1 MKKILSQT
9 QKSIWAFLLFSVL
22 LSESEM
28 HGQIFS
34 NKKVGHKVSK
44 NDTLTA
50 QNYHH
55 ILPLMGRKALAA
67 GYDLPKAA
75 GMSIN
80 YIWQQSDLHINNLS
94 VGLNNSPLLALDEI
108 VRFNDIK
115 LTTQG
120 VSLKPDFWLLP
131 FLNVY
136 AIFAQTQNTTGI
148 DFSVYAPNHE
158 IQEALFGYSTQIET
172 QATTKGF
179 GFTPTIGVGGG
190 WLALDMNFSW
200 TDTELLHAPTYTF
213 IFGPRLGKSFQ
224 LKKPESSLSFWAGG
238 FRVATRR
245 TTNGSITMS
254 KALSE
259 NGNLQQS
266 LTNAS
271 ATLEE
276 KHLQVEDW
284 WRGLPPALQ
293 TLYNQTY
300 ESIQSTLNNATELL
314 YRLEA
319 AAQRP
324 DESTLEYS
332 LEQRHRN
339 SWNFVLGSQYQLNKK
354 WMIHFEYGF
363 LGSRKHFFGGL
374 QYRLDM

>member
-1 MKKILSQT
+1 MKKVLNRAICS
-9 QKSIWAFLLFSVL
+9 SLLLLVL
-22 LSESEM
+22 LSGPGLQ
-28 HGQIFS
+28 GQIFS

-44 NDTLTA
+44 SDTLA
-50 QNYHH
+50 ARNYHH

-75 GMSIN
+75 GIGIN
-80 YIWQQSDLHINNLS
+80 YIWQQSDLLVNNVS
-94 VGLNNSPLLALDEI
+94 VGLNNSPLMALDEI

-120 VSLKPDFWLLP
+120 VSIKPDFWLLP

-158 IQEALFGYSTQIET
+158 IHEALFGYSTQIET

-179 GFTPTIGVGGG
+179 GLTPTIGVGGG

-200 TDTELLHAPTYTF
+200 TDTELLHTPTYTF

-245 TTNGSITMS
+245 ATSGSIVLGD
-254 KALSE
+254 ALAG
-259 NGNLQQS
+259 NGNLQQN

-271 ATLEE
+271 ALLEQ

-284 WRGLPPALQ
+284 WRGLPPALH
-293 TLYNQTY
+293 TLYGQTY

-319 AAQRP
+319 AAQQP
-324 DESTLEYS
+324 DQSVIEYS
-332 LEQRHRN
+332 VEQRHRN
-339 SWNFVLGSQYQLNKK
+339 TWNFVLGSQYQLNKS